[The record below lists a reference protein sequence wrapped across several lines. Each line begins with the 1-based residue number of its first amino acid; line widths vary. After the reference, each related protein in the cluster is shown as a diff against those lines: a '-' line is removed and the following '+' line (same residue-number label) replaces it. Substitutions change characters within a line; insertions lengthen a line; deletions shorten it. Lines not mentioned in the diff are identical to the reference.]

1 MFLSCTALFSTVQ
14 ASSLSQEDARTALGR
29 RLFYDADLS
38 ADGSMSCATCHN
50 QKHAFAESNA
60 THMGVTNEEGIRNV
74 PSLANIKD
82 FTTLTWLEQ
91 HISRLEDQFFTPLM
105 GHDPVE
111 MGMTSKA
118 VLEQRVASD
127 ACYQKLFKQAFP
139 DESGHITADTIAQA
153 VSAFERTLVSNTSA
167 WDRAQ
172 KEHQPLSLRAQEG
185 ASLFFKE
192 KKCAACHSGFLLSDQ
207 KFYKLT
213 SASSTAVRTPSL
225 RNVAVTAPYLHD
237 GSAPT
242 LEAALQ
248 AHHAITLTPRQS
260 EALVAFM
267 QTLTDQT
274 FLHNPAFGLPAEEC
288 PL

>member
-1 MFLSCTALFSTVQ
+1 MQ
-14 ASSLSQEDARTALGR
+14 ANPLSQDAARTALGR

-91 HISRLEDQFFTPLM
+91 HISLLEDQFFTPLM
-105 GHDPVE
+105 GHHPVE

-118 VLEQRVASD
+118 VLEQRISSD

-139 DESGHITADTIAQA
+139 KDSGRITADTIAQA
-153 VSAFERTLVSNTSA
+153 VSAFERTLVSNNST

-172 KEHQPLSLRAQEG
+172 TGHQPLSLRAQDG
-185 ASLFFKE
+185 ADIFFKK
-192 KKCAACHSGFLLSDQ
+192 KKCASCHTGFLLSDQ
-207 KFYKLT
+207 KFHKLT
-213 SASSTAVRTPSL
+213 AASPAAIRTPSL

-248 AHHAITLTPRQS
+248 AHKAIELTPQEI
-260 EALVAFM
+260 EALVTFM

-274 FLHNPAFGLPAEEC
+274 FLHNPAFGLPSEEC